1 MDLKTALKTIEDGI
15 KNINSNEEWQKFLT
29 FQSRFYNYS
38 FQNAMLI
45 YHQRPSSTFVAGYNA
60 WKQLHRY
67 VKRGEKAIRILAPC
81 KYKKED
87 DEGYTINGF
96 RIVSVFDLEQTD
108 GDDSLL
114 PVVIKGL
121 QGSDADDLY
130 QKIINAIEIPVTEK
144 TELPANGQYF
154 PQTKEIFIKEGISP
168 LQKVKTLVHEYAHHL
183 HHTKHLDKENK
194 RSEREIVA
202 ETAAYIV
209 CSHWGLDTGD
219 YSLPYIKTWLDDPK
233 QFKVLGSKINTI
245 AADIINLLEDA
256 KQGSFLNPTS
266 ISLKGA

>member
-15 KNINSNEEWQKFLT
+15 KNISSNEEWQKFLA

-60 WKQLHRY
+60 WKQLRRY
-67 VKRGEKAIRILAPC
+67 VKKGEKAIRILAPC

-96 RIVSVFDLEQTD
+96 RIVSVFDLEQTE
-108 GDDSLL
+108 GDDNLV

-121 QGSDADDLY
+121 QGSDAEGLCNNL
-130 QKIINAIEIPVTEK
+130 IVSIEIPVIEK
-144 TELPANGQYF
+144 AELPANGQYF
-154 PQTKEIFIKEGISP
+154 PATKEIFIKKGISQ
-168 LQKVKTLVHEYAHHL
+168 LQRVKTLIHELAHHL
-183 HHTKHLDKENK
+183 HHTKYLDKESK
-194 RSEREIVA
+194 GDREIVA
-202 ETAAYIV
+202 ESAAFIV
-209 CSHWGLDTGD
+209 CTNWNLDTSD

-233 QFKVLGSKINTI
+233 QFKQLGTKINII
-245 AADIINLLEDA
+245 ASEIIGLLEN
-256 KQGSFLNPTS
+256 KQVAFLS
-266 ISLKGA
+266 SEEILKRGA